1 VRRVCHITLVL
12 VTAGC
17 GFETASPSRAPSL
30 STEGSTGE
38 APDDPIGD
46 PTADETVEIKLELAD
61 GSAALAT
68 LGISD
73 SSATTTEDV
82 WFYDTESLELFS
94 AGAILRA
101 RKVHDGADD
110 ATVKARPMLPEQ
122 TAPGWLSLDG
132 SKCEVDETTA
142 SAESSCSLTSTPAT
156 GSIDDVASGAPI
168 ASLYDADQLV
178 FLGSRDGG
186 VALDTLSRFG
196 PIASTD
202 WTLDVASL
210 PQPLDLERWVFGSTV
225 LLEAS
230 FRVDHAD
237 APAGMAALVAWANAN
252 GLSLAAMQVDK
263 TGVALA
269 ALAD

>member
-1 VRRVCHITLVL
+1 MRRVCHIWLVI

-17 GFETASPSRAPSL
+17 GFEAPAPSSSPSSP
-30 STEGSTGE
+30 TEGETLPQTP
-38 APDDPIGD
+38 AGD
-46 PTADETVEIKLELAD
+46 PTADETVEVKLELAD

-68 LGISD
+68 LGIKDSD
-73 SSATTTEDV
+73 ATTLEDV
-82 WFYDTESLELFS
+82 WFYDTDSLSLLS
-94 AGAILRA
+94 AGVILRA

-110 ATVKARPMLPEQ
+110 ATVKARPMLPDE

-156 GSIDDVASGAPI
+156 GTIDDVGSGAAI

-178 FLGSRDGG
+178 FLGSRDGT
-186 VALDTLSRFG
+186 VDLDALSRFG

-202 WTLDVASL
+202 WTVSVASL
-210 PQPLDLERWVFGSTV
+210 PQPLALERWLLGDGTL

-237 APAGMAALVAWANAN
+237 APAGMAALLAWANAN
-252 GLSLAAMQVDK
+252 ALELAAMQVDK
-263 TGVALA
+263 TSVALA
-269 ALAD
+269 ALAN